1 AVAGSILGINA
12 FDQPNVAESKRNT
25 LEVLA
30 RDTPATPP
38 AAAGEVRALLSD
50 ARPGDYVALLAYMPP
65 WRDNER
71 RLTAIRTR
79 IRDRFRVATTAGF
92 GPRYLHST
100 GQLHK
105 GGALRGRFLVVTSEP
120 GEDVEIPGERYGF
133 RRLQAAQAEGDLRA
147 LRSRDL
153 AA

>member
-1 AVAGSILGINA
+1 STGKEQRGIVPICDEPLGPPAVYGDDRLFVSLAPAGRPDPHAAELDALAAAGHPVVQLPFEDRFDLGSEFFRWQMATAVAGSILGINA

-71 RLTAIRTR
+71 RLTAIR
-79 IRDRFRVATTAGF
+79 
-92 GPRYLHST
+92 
-100 GQLHK
+100 
-105 GGALRGRFLVVTSEP
+105 
-120 GEDVEIPGERYGF
+120 
-133 RRLQAAQAEGDLRA
+133 
-147 LRSRDL
+147 
-153 AA
+153 